1 MVYEHQNVMVMEVE
15 LALELMAGPGFLSST
30 MRRLAEQL
38 SRCDAAALKIKTV
51 EVAHAWYY
59 RSLFIALVP
68 LASCRVQRRYFYPSK
83 DEDNAP

>member
-1 MVYEHQNVMVMEVE
+1 MVCEHQNVMVMEVE

-51 EVAHAWYY
+51 ELAHAWYY
-59 RSLFIALVP
+59 RSLFIALLP
-68 LASCRVQRRYFYPSK
+68 LACRVQRRYFYSSK
-83 DEDNAP
+83 DKDNAP